1 MNSGETPLR
10 VGLFGLFGAGN
21 SGNDG
26 SLEAVLDHLRA
37 TRPAAAVD
45 AMCGG
50 PETVA
55 TRYGIPATRLNW
67 YRGEYRTASRAS
79 SSTSSA
85 PPPGCAGTTR

>member
-1 MNSGETPLR
+1 MTPMREKPLR
-10 VGLFGLFGAGN
+10 IGVFGLFGAGN

-37 TRPAAAVD
+37 AHPDAVVD

-55 TRYGIPATRLNW
+55 TRYGVP
-67 YRGEYRTASRAS
+67 
-79 SSTSSA
+79 
-85 PPPGCAGTTR
+85 